1 MVAGPKLPGME
12 TDRRNMVK
20 KLLNDP
26 NTYADEA
33 IDGLCLAHPETYSRG
48 GESGRVVYRTGGARK
63 GKVGL
68 VSGGGSGHLPVF
80 TGYCGEGLL
89 DACAI
94 GNVFAGPAVADC
106 MDAIKLADGGA
117 GVLCLYGNYG
127 GDRMNFDMAG
137 EMLEADGLETTTVL
151 VADDVASAPPGE
163 AEKRRGVAG
172 LIYAFK
178 IAGAKASAGASL
190 DEVTTTAQKAADAC
204 RSIGI
209 ALTPCT
215 VPEAGKPTFE
225 IAENEI
231 EMGMGIHGEPGIWR
245 GKIKTADEVSAEML
259 DRILADRPLESG
271 DRISVLVNS
280 LGATPHEELFI
291 MYRYLATRFDELGVS
306 VVMPLVGRYAT
317 SMEMTGASLT
327 VCKLDDELEELL
339 KAPAH
344 CAFWTV

>member
-1 MVAGPKLPGME
+1 M
-12 TDRRNMVK
+12 K

-26 NTYADEA
+26 NDYVDQTLE
-33 IDGLCLAHPETYSRG
+33 GLCLAHPEIYTRG
-48 GESGRVVYRTGGARK
+48 GESGRVIHRTGGPVD
-63 GKVGL
+63 GKVGI

-94 GNVFAGPAVADC
+94 GNVFAGPSVADC
-106 MDAIKLADGGA
+106 VDAMKMADGGA

-137 EMLEADGLETTTVL
+137 EMLEMEGLETTTVL
-151 VADDVASAPPGE
+151 VADDVASAPPEE

-172 LIYAFK
+172 MIYAFK
-178 IAGAKASAGASL
+178 IAGAKAAAGASL
-190 DEVTTTAQKAADAC
+190 AKVTATAQEAADVC
-204 RSIGI
+204 RSIGV

-225 IAENEI
+225 IANDEI

-245 GKIKTADEVSAEML
+245 GKMKPADEVTGEML
-259 DRILADRPLESG
+259 DRILADRPLEKG

-280 LGATPHEELFI
+280 LGATPHEELYI
-291 MYRYLATRFDELGVS
+291 IYRYLAKRFDDLGVT

-317 SMEMTGASLT
+317 SMEMTGVSLT
-327 VCKLDDELEELL
+327 ICKLEGELEQLL
-339 KAPAH
+339 HAPAN
-344 CAFWTV
+344 CAFWKVG